1 MDPQLPEEH
10 TQPPHPLL
18 TLSVGTA
25 GTRPKNRLPRRTAW
39 VTAAVLSSLGIA
51 WGAPVVPTS
60 SGLQT
65 LQKVY
70 DYENSQL
77 TKDYNQLFSVSQPS
91 ARRQLSAQEIA
102 WIQEKRAACGTV
114 AKAQQST
121 QGLGCLIQHTDQ
133 RIVQIRQQEY
143 GPGSNGSPAASPTTS
158 TTAPTASTTSAVFL
172 APCPTP
178 GTSASG
184 GINWNSMQSIEQ
196 YFKTHETAAPHPAS
210 AACPAGSCCVK
221 TSALPEQQAAQT
233 QCTPA
238 AAPTASTKSQSA
250 CINVKSSTQVT
261 RGYKTNF
268 LPAAES
274 VRLTPYTDSLGNCT
288 VGIGHLIDHKPCIKQ
303 QLGQHYSLS
312 QVDSVLQK
320 NLDQAEACV
329 RQNMKGYNMSSCEFD
344 ALTDRSYNS
353 GCSGA
358 QKQGF
363 FSSAQNSLNTGNYAY
378 IDNAYNKF
386 INYYDANP
394 KTIGDAARAKK
405 GLSVWTAVPKGQCAS
420 GNCAL
425 NSSNVYGP

>member
-1 MDPQLPEEH
+1 MTHPTPEDRTKQKE
-10 TQPPHPLL
+10 TGSID
-18 TLSVGTA
+18 T
-25 GTRPKNRLPRRTAW
+25 GTRRKNRFPRRTAW

-65 LQKVY
+65 LQEVY

-121 QGLGCLIQHTDQ
+121 QGLGCLIQYTDQ

-196 YFKTHETAAPHPAS
+196 YFKTHETAAPHPTS

-221 TSALPEQQAAQT
+221 TSELPEQQAAQT

-238 AAPTASTKSQSA
+238 AAPTASTKSCNPTSANRCSRTADTCQSA
-250 CINVKSSTQVT
+250 IKIDRSFTIQKELGPYKVTNVDVPCS
-261 RGYKTNF
+261 
-268 LPAAES
+268 LS
-274 VRLTPYTDSLGNCT
+274 VRKKPNKDPKAPPSYSCTPNRTWPA
-288 VGIGHLIDHKPCIKQ
+288 I
-303 QLGQHYSLS
+303 
-312 QVDSVLQK
+312 
-320 NLDQAEACV
+320 A
-329 RQNMKGYNMSSCEFD
+329 
-344 ALTDRSYNS
+344 ALP
-353 GCSGA
+353 
-358 QKQGF
+358 
-363 FSSAQNSLNTGNYAY
+363 SAQESIYRNKASVRSILWESMLHRMWGFSIFSNPICHLRREPDVTQKY
-378 IDNAYNKF
+378 ISWST
-386 INYYDANP
+386 P
-394 KTIGDAARAKK
+394 
-405 GLSVWTAVPKGQCAS
+405 
-420 GNCAL
+420 
-425 NSSNVYGP
+425 